1 MRIILK
7 KTYKYKV
14 GEIYVK
20 SDVQIDEEELTSLI
34 KVTEN
39 LINNSFIDR
48 CYDISRHIYHQMED
62 SISEVRT
69 CVNPNRI
76 KIRLIK

>member
-1 MRIILK
+1 MRRILK
-7 KTYKYKV
+7 KTYKYNV

-20 SDVQIDEEELTSLI
+20 SDVQIDEEDLTSLI

-39 LINNSFIDR
+39 LINSSFVDR
-48 CYDISRHIYHQMED
+48 CHDISRHIYHQMED

-69 CVNPNRI
+69 YAKSGKIR
-76 KIRLIK
+76 IRLIK